1 MHRVVKELELK
12 SKNGKK
18 KCTSDIVNHWDTP
31 HTMFRCHY
39 LGTLMSVA
47 MQYHRML
54 LRFSYV
60 MKLGKLVEVTGG
72 ILRRDHGIY
81 SLIVNIVCNLL

>member
-1 MHRVVKELELK
+1 MK
-12 SKNGKK
+12 SKNGEKK
-18 KCTSDIVNHWDTP
+18 VRYDIVHHWDTP
-31 HTMFRCHY
+31 HTMFRCHH
-39 LGTLMSVA
+39 LCTLMSVA
-47 MQYHRML
+47 MQYHRMP

-60 MKLGKLVEVTGG
+60 MTLGKLVEVTGG